1 MQILWL
7 EIGSGRGIS
16 GSSTRI
22 MIFRQAADR
31 VLFCGFPFL
40 NSLPSLKVHGD
51 AKRVRFL
58 QASSGDDFW
67 VFFLGS

>member
-22 MIFRQAADR
+22 MTFRQAAYR
-31 VLFCGFPFL
+31 VLCCGFPFL
-40 NSLPSLKVHGD
+40 FNYLPSVKVHGD
-51 AKRVRFL
+51 AKRVQFL
-58 QASSGDDFW
+58 QASSGDDF
-67 VFFLGS
+67 